1 MTADLML
8 LAARLVFVLGVIL
21 VPLAVVLRACQG
33 CGRDLW
39 RFFIRREL

>member
-1 MTADLML
+1 MTADLLL
-8 LAARLVFVLGVIL
+8 LAARLVFVVGVIS

-39 RFFIRREL
+39 RFVRRREL